1 MSPWDVCVTIA
12 VHMGKNLLYTKFAE
26 DMVMYILFGGG
37 TFPAISGFIKYKID
51 LEKNMEYQWDTVTEE
66 ELKHLYYEEGMTD
79 REIAERFGVS
89 MGKVAYK
96 RRKYGI
102 SVKNMVYQQFMDE
115 NSELF
120 AQLNENSRERLLR
133 RENIDAI
140 SKAVTHYAFRNGPVE
155 DMHAN
160 GQLSQQDMKTL
171 NKYMVNRIAGLL
183 AAAMDGSWLQLEQL
197 FSYYRFFGGDW
208 DAAEPDMG
216 EMKLLMERLKKR

>member
-1 MSPWDVCVTIA
+1 
-12 VHMGKNLLYTKFAE
+12 
-26 DMVMYILFGGG
+26 
-37 TFPAISGFIKYKID
+37 
-51 LEKNMEYQWDTVTEE
+51 
-66 ELKHLYYEEGMTD
+66 
-79 REIAERFGVS
+79 
-89 MGKVAYK
+89 
-96 RRKYGI
+96 
-102 SVKNMVYQQFMDE
+102 MVYQQFMDE

-171 NKYMVNRIAGLL
+171 NKYMVNRVAGLL
-183 AAAMDGSWLQLEQL
+183 TAAVDGNWLQLEQL
-197 FSYYRFFGGDW
+197 FSYYRLFGRDW

-216 EMKLLMERLKKR
+216 ELKLLMEQLKEQQKKR

>member
-1 MSPWDVCVTIA
+1 
-12 VHMGKNLLYTKFAE
+12 
-26 DMVMYILFGGG
+26 
-37 TFPAISGFIKYKID
+37 
-51 LEKNMEYQWDTVTEE
+51 MEYQWNTVTEE

-96 RRKYGI
+96 RRKYGRTI
-102 SVKNMVYQQFMDE
+102 KNMVYQEFMDE

-133 RENIDAI
+133 KDNIDAI
-140 SKAVTHYAFRNGPVE
+140 SKAVTHYVFRNGPVE

-160 GQLSQQDMKTL
+160 GQLSEQDMKTL

-183 AAAMDGSWLQLEQL
+183 TAAMDGDWLNLEQL
-197 FSYYRFFGGDW
+197 FSFYRFFGSDW
-208 DAAEPDMG
+208 DAAVPDM
-216 EMKLLMERLKKR
+216 ETMKMLMERMKKQ

>member
-1 MSPWDVCVTIA
+1 
-12 VHMGKNLLYTKFAE
+12 
-26 DMVMYILFGGG
+26 
-37 TFPAISGFIKYKID
+37 
-51 LEKNMEYQWDTVTEE
+51 MEYQWDKVTEE
-66 ELKHLYYEEGMTD
+66 ELKHLCYEEGMTD
-79 REIAERFGVS
+79 REIAQRFGVS

-102 SVKNMVYQQFMDE
+102 SIKNMIYQQFMDE

-120 AQLNENSRERLLR
+120 AQLNANSRERLLQ
-133 RENIDAI
+133 REHIDAI

-171 NKYMVNRIAGLL
+171 NQYMVNRVAGLL
-183 AAAMDGSWLQLEQL
+183 TAAMDGNWLQLEQL

-208 DAAEPDMG
+208 DPAEPDMG
-216 EMKLLMERLKKR
+216 EMKLLMERLKKL

>member
-1 MSPWDVCVTIA
+1 
-12 VHMGKNLLYTKFAE
+12 
-26 DMVMYILFGGG
+26 
-37 TFPAISGFIKYKID
+37 
-51 LEKNMEYQWDTVTEE
+51 MEYQWDTVTEE
-66 ELKHLYYEEGMTD
+66 ELKHLYYEEEMTD

-160 GQLSQQDMKTL
+160 GQLGLGCRGAGYGRDEAFDGAVKETL
-171 NKYMVNRIAGLL
+171 TDVR
-183 AAAMDGSWLQLEQL
+183 
-197 FSYYRFFGGDW
+197 
-208 DAAEPDMG
+208 
-216 EMKLLMERLKKR
+216 ERRRG

>member
-1 MSPWDVCVTIA
+1 
-12 VHMGKNLLYTKFAE
+12 
-26 DMVMYILFGGG
+26 
-37 TFPAISGFIKYKID
+37 
-51 LEKNMEYQWDTVTEE
+51 MEYQWDRVTEE
-66 ELKHLYYEEGMTD
+66 ELKHLYYEEEMTD

-140 SKAVTHYAFRNGPVE
+140 SKAVTHYTFRNGPVE

-183 AAAMDGSWLQLEQL
+183 SAAMDGSWLQLEQL

>member
-1 MSPWDVCVTIA
+1 
-12 VHMGKNLLYTKFAE
+12 
-26 DMVMYILFGGG
+26 
-37 TFPAISGFIKYKID
+37 
-51 LEKNMEYQWDTVTEE
+51 MENQWDTVTEE

-79 REIAERFGVS
+79 GEIAEWFGVS
-89 MGKVAYK
+89 KGKVAYK
-96 RRKYGI
+96 RRKYGL
-102 SVKNMVYQQFMDE
+102 SVKNMVYQQLMDE

-171 NKYMVNRIAGLL
+171 NKYMVNRVAGLL
-183 AAAMDGSWLQLEQL
+183 TAAVDGNWLQLEQL
-197 FSYYRFFGGDW
+197 FSYYRLFGGDW

-216 EMKLLMERLKKR
+216 DLKLLMEQLKEQQKKR

>member
-1 MSPWDVCVTIA
+1 
-12 VHMGKNLLYTKFAE
+12 
-26 DMVMYILFGGG
+26 MYILFGGG

-66 ELKHLYYEEGMTD
+66 ELKHLYYEEEMTD

-120 AQLNENSRERLLR
+120 AQLN
-133 RENIDAI
+133 
-140 SKAVTHYAFRNGPVE
+140 
-155 DMHAN
+155 
-160 GQLSQQDMKTL
+160 
-171 NKYMVNRIAGLL
+171 
-183 AAAMDGSWLQLEQL
+183 
-197 FSYYRFFGGDW
+197 
-208 DAAEPDMG
+208 
-216 EMKLLMERLKKR
+216 